1 MVSGEISLTKQRP
14 RDARGL
20 GVRLRGFEPPTPGSG
35 IQCSIQLSYRR
46 LGQETSADFS
56 EALQRRYYR
65 TKPGRKSS
73 WRLRPAHLLPCQL
86 RRNQIC
92 LNSVGVNPVIDLGQ
106 VALHVPAQLRLVSL
120 LQTLELLD
128 QIEFELDRYP

>member
-73 WRLRPAHLLPCQL
+73 WRLRPVPEKQSRDGWGA
-86 RRNQIC
+86 NWVIC
-92 LNSVGVNPVIDLGQ
+92 PGPTKRPVPFLF
-106 VALHVPAQLRLVSL
+106 HPFPP
-120 LQTLELLD
+120 E
-128 QIEFELDRYP
+128 